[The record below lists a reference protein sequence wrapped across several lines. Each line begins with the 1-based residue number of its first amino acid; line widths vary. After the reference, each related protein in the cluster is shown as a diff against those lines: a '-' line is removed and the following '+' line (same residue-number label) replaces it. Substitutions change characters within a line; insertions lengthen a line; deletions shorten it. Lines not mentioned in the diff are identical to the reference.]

1 MPITAPD
8 ADPSAAGAYRK
19 VVGALALRAA
29 RMGSRDPEAAA
40 QEAIRRSL
48 ANALSRPAIDYYFH
62 DHPATDAEPP
72 VWTLAQLLGW
82 LHGVLRF
89 VVWEDR
95 ARVGSRREIS
105 APIDGLL
112 DIPDRDPSHLDA
124 MIDAESRAIVHECA
138 MQLTGD
144 RRAALLLRLQ
154 GAKYD
159 EIARRL
165 GTNEKTVATWLHRST
180 RELVEHVRAR
190 MNEPGP
196 VPSPSPRGVATVSHA

>member
-1 MPITAPD
+1 MSAPD

-19 VVGALALRAA
+19 VVSALALRAA

-48 ANALSRPAIDYYFH
+48 ANALSRPAIDYYFR
-62 DHPATDAEPP
+62 DDQEPDTEPP
-72 VWTLAQLLGW
+72 VWQLAQLLAW

-95 ARVGSRREIS
+95 ARVSSHREVS
-105 APIDGLL
+105 APIDALL
-112 DIPDRDPSHLDA
+112 DVPDRDPSHLDVL
-124 MIDAESRAIVHECA
+124 IDAESRAIVYECA
-138 MQLTGD
+138 NHLTGD

-180 RELVEHVRAR
+180 RELVAHVRAR
-190 MNEPGP
+190 MNEAGP
-196 VPSPSPRGVATVSHA
+196 VSSSSPRGIATVSHA

>member
-1 MPITAPD
+1 MPVPS
-8 ADPSAAGAYRK
+8 ADSSAAGDYRRI
-19 VVGALALRAA
+19 VGTLALRAA

-48 ANALSRPAIDYYFH
+48 ANALSRPAIDYYFR
-62 DHPATDAEPP
+62 DHPVEDEEPP
-72 VWTLAQLLGW
+72 AWTLAQLLGW

-95 ARVGSRREIS
+95 ARVGHRREIS
-105 APIDGLL
+105 APIDALL
-112 DIPDRDPSHLDA
+112 DVPDRDPSHLDA

-144 RRAALLLRLQ
+144 HRAALLLRLQ

-180 RELVEHVRAR
+180 RDLVEQVRAR
-190 MNEPGP
+190 LNAPGS
-196 VPSPSPRGVATVSHA
+196 VPSSSPRGVATVSHA

>member
-1 MPITAPD
+1 MAASD
-8 ADPSAAGAYRK
+8 ADSSAAGAYRR
-19 VVGALALRAA
+19 VVSALALRAA
-29 RMGSRDPEAAA
+29 RMGSRDSEAAA

-48 ANALSRPAIDYYFH
+48 ANDLSRPAIDYYFR
-62 DHPATDAEPP
+62 DDQDPEAQPP

-95 ARVGSRREIS
+95 ARVSSHRELS
-105 APIDGLL
+105 APVEALL
-112 DIPDRDPSHLDA
+112 DVPDRDPSHLDVL
-124 MIDAESRAIVHECA
+124 IDAETRAIVYECA
-138 MQLTGD
+138 MHLTGD

-154 GAKYD
+154 GAKYE

-180 RELVEHVRAR
+180 RELVAHVRAR
-190 MNEPGP
+190 MHEPGP
-196 VPSPSPRGVATVSHA
+196 ASSSSPRGIATVSHA